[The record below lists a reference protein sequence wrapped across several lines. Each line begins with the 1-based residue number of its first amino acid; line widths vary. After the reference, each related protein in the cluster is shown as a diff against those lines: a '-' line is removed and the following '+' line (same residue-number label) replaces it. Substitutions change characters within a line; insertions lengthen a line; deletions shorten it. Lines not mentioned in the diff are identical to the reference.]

1 MSLIGNLVGYALSA
15 FLLVLIA
22 RMLLDWGG
30 VLARGPA
37 WAVKART
44 LTHAWTEPVLEPVR
58 RRVPP
63 IRTGA
68 VSFDLAFTIVFVAAL
83 IVRAI
88 AFNL

>member
-30 VLARGPA
+30 VLGRGPA

>member
-1 MSLIGNLVGYALSA
+1 MSLLGALVGYALSA

-30 VLARGPA
+30 VVGRGPA

-58 RRVPP
+58 RRVRPVRAGG
-63 IRTGA
+63 IA
-68 VSFDLAFTIVFVAAL
+68 FDLAFTIVFVAAL
-83 IVRAI
+83 IVRAV
-88 AFNL
+88 AFSL